1 MCFFCPISNAKQCG
15 GSCGL
20 CGDQCPG
27 VETDSTLKT
36 QNSTLLFN
44 GMKEEDYQE

>member
-20 CGDQCPG
+20 CGDSCPG
-27 VETDSTLKT
+27 ADSGIYP
-36 QNSTLLFN
+36 
-44 GMKEEDYQE
+44 GMKESDYDEEEF